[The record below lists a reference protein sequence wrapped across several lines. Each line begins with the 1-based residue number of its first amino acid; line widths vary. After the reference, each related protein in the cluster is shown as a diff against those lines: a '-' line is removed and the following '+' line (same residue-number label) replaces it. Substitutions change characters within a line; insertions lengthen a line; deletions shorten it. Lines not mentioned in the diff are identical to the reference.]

1 MAIIDLDPGQSYSLA
16 RIQQKS
22 VILDSSNH
30 CHATKVFG
38 NQVLIS
44 GSNITSVGLDLQRT
58 STLTSVQLNMRNIG
72 SGNSG
77 IGIHAGNKPYS
88 IGVDNSDNDYFK
100 IGQSS
105 TIGGSTGLTMT
116 TGLNPDVIIN
126 NNLTVNGNLA
136 ANNLTSLNVSGTST
150 LGDAN
155 SDNTTITGRLLAGT
169 LLPTSGHSIKS
180 NVASGYVVTMLNDGN
195 NSNRFGLRLQAG
207 LDNQTYPNHNVT
219 NYYMRLDEG
228 DGGVIAYVTALN
240 KNVTWGT
247 FTGVHDGHVLTQ
259 DNINSTINEN
269 TSSAYDTGTIVVTVK
284 SELSGSYQPD
294 HYIVSSSTYQDKRVI
309 GVYYSVLD
317 QDALGDGYE
326 SIHNFASLGDGP
338 ILVCSQN
345 GNIENGDY
353 ITTASGSGGY
363 GCKQNDDLLHN
374 YTVAKSLED
383 VDWSTESET
392 TKLISCTYHC
402 G

>member
-1 MAIIDLDPGQSYSLA
+1 MAIINLDPGQNYTIA

-22 VILDSSNH
+22 VILDSSNY

-44 GSNITSVGLDLQRT
+44 GSNITGVGLNLQQTTT
-58 STLTSVQLNMRNIG
+58 STGVQLNMRNLG
-72 SGNSG
+72 TGDSG
-77 IGIHAGNKPYS
+77 IGIHAGNRPYS

-126 NNLTVNGNLA
+126 NDLTINGNLTA
-136 ANNLTSLNVSGTST
+136 LNVSGTSI

-155 SDNTTITGRLLAGT
+155 TDNTTINGRLLAGT
-169 LLPTSGHSIKS
+169 LSPTSEHILKA
-180 NVASGYVVTMLNDGN
+180 NVANGYVVRMHNDGN

-207 LDNQTYPNHNVT
+207 LDNQAYPNHNVT

-269 TSSAYDTGTIVVTVK
+269 TSSAYETGTIVVTVK

-294 HYIVSSSTYQDKRVI
+294 HYIVSSSIHQDKRVI
-309 GVYYSVLD
+309 GVYYSVLNPN
-317 QDALGDGYE
+317 ALGDGYE
-326 SIHNFASLGDGP
+326 SIHSFASLGDGP

-374 YTVAKSLED
+374 YTVAKALED
-383 VDWSTESET
+383 VDWSTEPNN

>member
-1 MAIIDLDPGQSYSLA
+1 MAIINLDPGQNYTIA

-22 VILDSSNH
+22 VILDSSNYS
-30 CHATKVFG
+30 HAEKLFG
-38 NQVLIS
+38 NKVVIS
-44 GSNITSVGLDLQRT
+44 GSNITGVGLDLQRT
-58 STLTSVQLNMRNIG
+58 TTSNGAQINMRNIG
-72 SGNSG
+72 TGDSG
-77 IGIHAGNKPYS
+77 IAMQAGNKGYS

-100 IGQSS
+100 IGQSTS
-105 TIGGSTGLTMT
+105 IGGSTGLTMT

-126 NNLTVNGNLA
+126 NDLTVNGNLTA
-136 ANNLTSLNVSGTST
+136 NLTSLNVSGTST

-169 LLPTSGHSIKS
+169 LLPTAGHSMKS

-195 NSNRFGLRLQAG
+195 NESRFGLRLQAG
-207 LDNQTYPNHNVT
+207 LDNQGYPNHNKT
-219 NYYMRLDEG
+219 NFYMRLDEG
-228 DGGVIAYVTALN
+228 DGGVIAYVSALN
-240 KNVTWGT
+240 RNVTWGT

-269 TSSAYDTGTIVVTVK
+269 TSSAYETGTIVVSVK

-294 HYIVSSSTYQDKRVI
+294 HYIISSSIHQDKRVM

-317 QDALGDGYE
+317 RNALGDGYE
-326 SIHNFASLGDGP
+326 SKHNFASLGDGP

-374 YTVAKSLED
+374 YTVAKALED